1 MGNAPPSRGAAA
13 SLSRGELGAVVAI
26 VLMLRRWA
34 RSSWRGVFA
43 YARSWRSSCLRTC
56 GHYDGGTGSRHEGA
70 SSLWRG
76 WPIRRADLPLPR
88 AGLSIR
94 RAGSPL
100 RKSNLPLR
108 RAGSPL
114 RRGDLPLRRGDLR
127 QECHKS
133 GDNVMKNETGRVYG
147 IFRSVF
153 PAGIP
158 RIACLYSGC
167 FEIRYI
173 IARFAASG
181 HRFCRC
187 RRPCLGLWGRFAHQ
201 LLGSLAVG
209 SVCPSVLGSSA
220 FRVGPSIGFGVAR
233 PIGFWVVWLVSPPII
248 LRDGSA
254 RQPLDRSAC
263 RPEHWAVGPIWP
275 LALGLAGQ
283 SALGPAGHQLLGLN
297 PRSRRALP
305 TTQRLERLIAAAP
318 NMGESCHPNSG

>member
-76 WPIRRADLPLPR
+76 WQIRRADLPLPR
-88 AGLSIR
+88 AGSSIR

-100 RKSNLPLR
+100 RKSN
-108 RAGSPL
+108 
-114 RRGDLPLRRGDLR
+114 LPLRRGDLR

-133 GDNVMKNETGRVYG
+133 GDNVTKNETGRVYG

-181 HRFCRC
+181 HRFCRY
-187 RRPCLGLWGRFAHQ
+187 RRLRLGLWGRFAHQ
-201 LLGSLAVG
+201 LLGSLVVG
-209 SVCPSVLGSSA
+209 PVCPSVLGYRPLEWVRPSALGPLGLSAVGSFGWSVLLSSLGA
-220 FRVGPSIGFGVAR
+220 DRPADRWIDLPAGPSIGR
-233 PIGFWVVWLVSPPII
+233 
-248 LRDGSA
+248 
-254 RQPLDRSAC
+254 
-263 RPEHWAVGPIWP
+263 
-275 LALGLAGQ
+275 
-283 SALGPAGHQLLGLN
+283 
-297 PRSRRALP
+297 
-305 TTQRLERLIAAAP
+305 
-318 NMGESCHPNSG
+318 

>member
-76 WPIRRADLPLPR
+76 WQIRRADLPLPR
-88 AGLSIR
+88 AGSSIR

-100 RKSNLPLR
+100 RKSN
-108 RAGSPL
+108 
-114 RRGDLPLRRGDLR
+114 LPLRRGDLR

-233 PIGFWVVWLVSPPII
+233 PIGFWVVWLVS

>member
-1 MGNAPPSRGAAA
+1 MGDAPPSRGAAA

-76 WPIRRADLPLPR
+76 WQIRRADLPL
-88 AGLSIR
+88 R
-94 RAGSPL
+94 RAGS
-100 RKSNLPLR
+100 S
-108 RAGSPL
+108 L

-220 FRVGPSIGFGVAR
+220 FRVGPSVSFGAAR
-233 PIGFWVVWLVSPPII
+233 PIGFWVVWLVSPLII

>member
-1 MGNAPPSRGAAA
+1 MGNALPSRGAAA
-13 SLSRGELGAVVAI
+13 SLSRGELGGVVAI

-34 RSSWRGVFA
+34 RSSWRG
-43 YARSWRSSCLRTC
+43 
-56 GHYDGGTGSRHEGA
+56 
-70 SSLWRG
+70 

-88 AGLSIR
+88 AGSSIR

-187 RRPCLGLWGRFAHQ
+187 RRPCLGLLGRFAHQ

-220 FRVGPSIGFGVAR
+220 FRVGPSISFGVAR
-233 PIGFWVVWLVSPPII
+233 PIGFWVVWLVGPPII
-248 LRDGSA
+248 LRGRSA
-254 RQPLDRSAC
+254 R
-263 RPEHWAVGPIWP
+263 
-275 LALGLAGQ
+275 
-283 SALGPAGHQLLGLN
+283 
-297 PRSRRALP
+297 
-305 TTQRLERLIAAAP
+305 
-318 NMGESCHPNSG
+318 

>member
-13 SLSRGELGAVVAI
+13 SLSRGELGTVVAI

-70 SSLWRG
+70 SSSWRG

-88 AGLSIR
+88 AGLPIR

-100 RKSNLPLR
+100 RKSN
-108 RAGSPL
+108 
-114 RRGDLPLRRGDLR
+114 LPLRRGDLR

-133 GDNVMKNETGRVYG
+133 GDNVTKNETGRVYG

-220 FRVGPSIGFGVAR
+220 FRVGPSISFGVAR
-233 PIGFWVVWLVSPPII
+233 PIGFWVVWLVSPLII

-263 RPEHWAVGPIWP
+263 RPEHWA
-275 LALGLAGQ
+275 
-283 SALGPAGHQLLGLN
+283 
-297 PRSRRALP
+297 
-305 TTQRLERLIAAAP
+305 
-318 NMGESCHPNSG
+318 

>member
-88 AGLSIR
+88 AGSSIR

-108 RAGSPL
+108 RGN
-114 RRGDLPLRRGDLR
+114 LR

-158 RIACLYSGC
+158 RIACLYSRC

-233 PIGFWVVWLVSPPII
+233 PIGFWVVWLVSPLII

>member
-13 SLSRGELGAVVAI
+13 SLSRGELGTVVAI

-70 SSLWRG
+70 SSSWRG

-88 AGLSIR
+88 AGLPIR

-100 RKSNLPLR
+100 RKSN
-108 RAGSPL
+108 
-114 RRGDLPLRRGDLR
+114 LPLRRGDLR

-133 GDNVMKNETGRVYG
+133 GDNVTKNETGRVYG

-220 FRVGPSIGFGVAR
+220 FRVGPSISFGVAR
-233 PIGFWVVWLVSPPII
+233 PIGFWVVWLVI

-283 SALGPAGHQLLGLN
+283 SALEPAGHQLLGLN

>member
-70 SSLWRG
+70 SSSWRG

-88 AGLSIR
+88 AGSSIR
-94 RAGSPL
+94 RAGLPL

-167 FEIRYI
+167 FRNSLHYRPICGIRSQVLPLQTSVPRSLGSI
-173 IARFAASG
+173 RPSASG
-181 HRFCRC
+181 IVGRWI
-187 RRPCLGLWGRFAHQ
+187 GLPI
-201 LLGSLAVG
+201 
-209 SVCPSVLGSSA
+209 C
-220 FRVGPSIGFGVAR
+220 FGV
-233 PIGFWVVWLVSPPII
+233 IGL
-248 LRDGSA
+248 
-254 RQPLDRSAC
+254 
-263 RPEHWAVGPIWP
+263 
-275 LALGLAGQ
+275 
-283 SALGPAGHQLLGLN
+283 
-297 PRSRRALP
+297 
-305 TTQRLERLIAAAP
+305 
-318 NMGESCHPNSG
+318 

>member
-56 GHYDGGTGSRHEGA
+56 CHYDGGTGSRHEGA

-88 AGLSIR
+88 AGSSIR

-100 RKSNLPLR
+100 RKSNLSLR

-147 IFRSVF
+147 NFAPCFLQVFQELRASIRGVSKFVTLSPDLRHPVTGFAAADVRASVF
-153 PAGIP
+153 GVDSPISFWDRWP
-158 RIACLYSGC
+158 LD
-167 FEIRYI
+167 
-173 IARFAASG
+173 
-181 HRFCRC
+181 
-187 RRPCLGLWGRFAHQ
+187 RFAH
-201 LLGSLAVG
+201 LFWGHRPLEWVRPSALGSLG
-209 SVCPSVLGSSA
+209 QSA
-220 FRVGPSIGFGVAR
+220 FGSFGLSVRPSSLGTDRPVNRWIDLPAGPSIGR
-233 PIGFWVVWLVSPPII
+233 
-248 LRDGSA
+248 
-254 RQPLDRSAC
+254 
-263 RPEHWAVGPIWP
+263 
-275 LALGLAGQ
+275 
-283 SALGPAGHQLLGLN
+283 
-297 PRSRRALP
+297 
-305 TTQRLERLIAAAP
+305 
-318 NMGESCHPNSG
+318 

>member
-88 AGLSIR
+88 AGSSIR

-114 RRGDLPLRRGDLR
+114 RRGNLPLRRGDLR

-133 GDNVMKNETGRVYG
+133 GNNVMKNETGRVYG
-147 IFRSVF
+147 IFHSVF
-153 PAGIP
+153 PAGIS

-181 HRFCRC
+181 HMLCRY
-187 RRPCLGLWGRFAHQ
+187 RRLRLGLWGRFAHQ

-209 SVCPSVLGSSA
+209 PVCPSVLGYRPLEWVRPSALGPLGQSA
-220 FRVGPSIGFGVAR
+220 FGSFGLSSLGTDRPVNRWIDLLAGPSIGR
-233 PIGFWVVWLVSPPII
+233 
-248 LRDGSA
+248 
-254 RQPLDRSAC
+254 
-263 RPEHWAVGPIWP
+263 
-275 LALGLAGQ
+275 
-283 SALGPAGHQLLGLN
+283 
-297 PRSRRALP
+297 
-305 TTQRLERLIAAAP
+305 
-318 NMGESCHPNSG
+318 

>member
-13 SLSRGELGAVVAI
+13 SLSRGELGTVVAI

-70 SSLWRG
+70 SSSWRG

-88 AGLSIR
+88 AGLPI
-94 RAGSPL
+94 
-100 RKSNLPLR
+100 
-108 RAGSPL
+108 

-220 FRVGPSIGFGVAR
+220 FRVGPSISFGVTR
-233 PIGFWVVWLVSPPII
+233 PIGFWAVWLVS

-318 NMGESCHPNSG
+318 SMGESCHPNSG

>member
-70 SSLWRG
+70 SSSWRG

-88 AGLSIR
+88 AGSSIR

-100 RKSNLPLR
+100 RKSN
-108 RAGSPL
+108 
-114 RRGDLPLRRGDLR
+114 LPLRRGDLR

-220 FRVGPSIGFGVAR
+220 FRVGPSISFGVAR
-233 PIGFWVVWLVSPPII
+233 PIGFWVVWLVS

-263 RPEHWAVGPIWP
+263 RPEHWA
-275 LALGLAGQ
+275 
-283 SALGPAGHQLLGLN
+283 
-297 PRSRRALP
+297 
-305 TTQRLERLIAAAP
+305 
-318 NMGESCHPNSG
+318 

>member
-70 SSLWRG
+70 SSSWRG

-88 AGLSIR
+88 AGSSIR

-100 RKSNLPLR
+100 RKSN
-108 RAGSPL
+108 
-114 RRGDLPLRRGDLR
+114 LPLRRGDLR

-220 FRVGPSIGFGVAR
+220 FRVGPSISFGVAR
-233 PIGFWVVWLVSPPII
+233 PIGFWVVWLVSPLII

-263 RPEHWAVGPIWP
+263 RPEHWA
-275 LALGLAGQ
+275 
-283 SALGPAGHQLLGLN
+283 
-297 PRSRRALP
+297 
-305 TTQRLERLIAAAP
+305 
-318 NMGESCHPNSG
+318 

>member
-70 SSLWRG
+70 SSSWRG
-76 WPIRRADLPLPR
+76 WQIRRADLPLPR
-88 AGLSIR
+88 AGSSI
-94 RAGSPL
+94 
-100 RKSNLPLR
+100 R

-220 FRVGPSIGFGVAR
+220 FRVGPSISFGVAR

-254 RQPLDRSAC
+254 RQPVDRSAC

>member
-70 SSLWRG
+70 SSSWRG

-88 AGLSIR
+88 AGSSIR
-94 RAGSPL
+94 RAGLPL

-108 RAGSPL
+108 RA
-114 RRGDLPLRRGDLR
+114 DLR

-220 FRVGPSIGFGVAR
+220 FRVGPSVSFGAAR
-233 PIGFWVVWLVSPPII
+233 PIGFWVVWLVSPLII